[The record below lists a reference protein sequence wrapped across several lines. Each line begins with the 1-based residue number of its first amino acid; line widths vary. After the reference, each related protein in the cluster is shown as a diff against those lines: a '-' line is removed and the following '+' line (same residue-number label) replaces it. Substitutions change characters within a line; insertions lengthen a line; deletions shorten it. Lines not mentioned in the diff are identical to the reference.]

1 MGVTYVLDEP
11 SIGLHPRDNERLIST
26 LRSLQTRGNTVLV
39 VEHDEATIREADT
52 VLELGP
58 GSGSQGGELVFS
70 GSVEELFDSSDSL
83 TAKYLRGDLMPPMPD
98 ERREPAE
105 YLTLRGVTTNNLKNI
120 DCAIPM
126 GLLTCVTG
134 VSGSGKSSLVVDTLY
149 KHAAMHCGIKVDQP
163 GTLKGID
170 NLDRIERVVAID
182 QSPIGR
188 TPRSNPATYT
198 KIFDEIRKIFAMT
211 PDAKKRGYTP
221 SRFSFNV
228 AGGRC
233 ETCSGDGQIRVEMH
247 FLPDIFVT
255 CDVCKAAASTGRPWK
270 SATRI

>member
-1 MGVTYVLDEP
+1 
-11 SIGLHPRDNERLIST
+11 
-26 LRSLQTRGNTVLV
+26 
-39 VEHDEATIREADT
+39 
-52 VLELGP
+52 
-58 GSGSQGGELVFS
+58 
-70 GSVEELFDSSDSL
+70 
-83 TAKYLRGDLMPPMPD
+83 MPD

-198 KIFDEIRKIFAMT
+198 KIFDEIRKIFAHD
-211 PDAKKRGYTP
+211 PGRKKARLHAQP
-221 SRFSFNV
+221 FQFQR
-228 AGGRC
+228 R
-233 ETCSGDGQIRVEMH
+233 
-247 FLPDIFVT
+247 
-255 CDVCKAAASTGRPWK
+255 GRPLRDVQRRRADPGGNAL
-270 SATRI
+270 SAGYLRDL